1 MWSLVAG
8 IGNLHKDG
16 WHLVNILET
25 GFSCLERDLQAKFF
39 QSVRFCKIC
48 GQLSISCLS
57 HPLFSSQTWTNTPLP
72 SASLHSKLPS
82 SQGEET
88 RGRGRGE
95 EIGPV
100 AKAVFSATAPA
111 RSIWDTQQAEVSLFR
126 WHFGQYLLIDGR
138 KREKK
143 NRRGIIREG
152 WEQQRHFVFL
162 FPS

>member
-1 MWSLVAG
+1 MEFGSRHWQPSQRWVAPPKHSWNRFLMLRRG
-8 IGNLHKDG
+8 ICRQSFSECKILQNL
-16 WHLVNILET
+16 WPAQYIMPLTPSILFPNT
-25 GFSCLERDLQAKFF
+25 NQHTPTLRLPPLQA
-39 QSVRFCKIC
+39 
-48 GQLSISCLS
+48 SIQ
-57 HPLFSSQTWTNTPLP
+57 P
-72 SASLHSKLPS
+72 
-82 SQGEET
+82 E
-88 RGRGRGE
+88 RGE

-100 AKAVFSATAPA
+100 AKAVFSAPAPA

>member
-1 MWSLVAG
+1 MQTLVKG
-8 IGNLHKDG
+8 IGNLYKDG
-16 WHLVNILET
+16 WHLVNILDT
-25 GFSCLERDLQAKFF
+25 GFSCLRKGSEGKVF

-57 HPLFSSQTWTNTPLP
+57 HPLFSSQNTNQHTPALRLLP
-72 SASLHSKLPS
+72 LQAPI
-82 SQGEET
+82 QPE
-88 RGRGRGE
+88 RGV

-100 AKAVFSATAPA
+100 AKAVFSAPAPA

-126 WHFGQYLLIDGR
+126 WHFGQYLLIDER
-138 KREKK
+138 KGEKK